1 MLNFSFTYNYLSNT
15 VVLLSYNLQG
25 YVMFA
30 AKVRGESLVKKSGK
44 TTDLNA
50 IWFLT

>member
-1 MLNFSFTYNYLSNT
+1 MLNFSFTYNYFSNT
-15 VVLLSYNLQG
+15 VLLSYNLQG

-44 TTDLNA
+44 TTDFNA